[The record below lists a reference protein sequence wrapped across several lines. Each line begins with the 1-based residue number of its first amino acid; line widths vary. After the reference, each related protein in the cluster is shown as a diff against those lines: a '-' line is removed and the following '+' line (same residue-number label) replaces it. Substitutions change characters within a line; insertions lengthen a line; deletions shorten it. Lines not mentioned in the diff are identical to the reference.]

1 MNTRNILC
9 VLTASALVSGMLGSC
24 SLTEARDRTA
34 IDDVLTGYIGYI
46 EQADYE
52 SSKLYVVDEEEFFAD
67 NAFADNDAALIA
79 AIWEQTEFNVADIV
93 IDETSATAQVE
104 FIFPDLES
112 ISEEGYSLEEFV
124 EAIPGITDTNE
135 QILEFELTK
144 DADEWRIESES
155 TEDLYNLLLSLIENL
170 EFGRLTEENAVAAVE
185 EFMTSIADGNLQ
197 DASTML
203 SATDNTYFTYAQAAS
218 SASGALGDGI
228 NNVFAGYFGRA
239 DYETSATEVTDE
251 YIMVTVSGT
260 APDLQATV
268 DSVLNNQNIMVPIY
282 ADYIEG
288 YINNNL
294 NMFAIAGSLFEALSQ
309 EIEVSPIVPLEIIF
323 KVTEG
328 DDGNLYL
335 EPVSG
340 PDLDID
346 INSLSSRT
354 DLIVPAVA
362 QLFQEGRIT
371 FDQMMNIEELMG
383 T

>member
-67 NAFADNDAALIA
+67 NAFADTDAALIA

-112 ISEEGYSLEEFV
+112 ISEEGYSFEEFV

-144 DADEWRIESES
+144 DADEWRIEPES

-197 DASTML
+197 DASEML

-268 DSVLNNQNIMVPIY
+268 DSVLNNQDIMVPIY